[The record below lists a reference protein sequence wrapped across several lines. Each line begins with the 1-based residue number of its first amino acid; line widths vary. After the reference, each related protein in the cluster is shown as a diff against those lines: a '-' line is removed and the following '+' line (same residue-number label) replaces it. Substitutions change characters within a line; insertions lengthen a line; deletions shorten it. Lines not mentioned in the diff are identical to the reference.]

1 MNGNLNLLQ
10 VVSSVNPMLFVQNG
24 TKIYE
29 MLSRLIE
36 VTLSSDNRLIMYQL
50 MFLLNPKETLAYMLN
65 LIKGVKP
72 TDEYQAK

>member
-10 VVSSVNPMLFVQNG
+10 VVSSVNPVLFVQNG

-50 MFLLNPKETLAYMLN
+50 MFLLNPKETLSYMLN